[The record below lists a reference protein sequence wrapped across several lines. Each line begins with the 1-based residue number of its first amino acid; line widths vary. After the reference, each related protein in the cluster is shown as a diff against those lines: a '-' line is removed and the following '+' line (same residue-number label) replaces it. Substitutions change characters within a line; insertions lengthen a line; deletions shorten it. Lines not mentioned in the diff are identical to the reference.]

1 MKLKSVKQGILKF
14 EFTKKNGL
22 PADLNEGEI
31 LDSKDIKKD
40 LFDNSYEKGQIKLY
54 MDAGWIIKADKE
66 KKEEKKEVKK
76 EVKKETK
83 KVKPKTNKKE
93 TKTKRGGKKK

>member
-1 MKLKSVKQGILKF
+1 MKLKSVKQGTLKF

-76 EVKKETK
+76 ETK
-83 KVKPKTNKKE
+83 KAKSKTNKKE